1 MSGIFKI
8 ISQYQGKLIMFPILT
23 LLFVLATFAFFILDK
38 GRKTKY
44 LPAILGI
51 ISGIILI
58 FIGWGRLT
66 HPSGLKT
73 VWYGLAT
80 FTAACIALGSA
91 WLLTIFATFSHTPK
105 TSGRTGGGRKPGPG
119 PVRRVRKSPDL
130 ATGPKENR

>member
-23 LLFVLATFAFFILDK
+23 LLFVLATFAFFILDR

-58 FIGWGRLT
+58 FIGWGKLT

-91 WLLTIFATFSHTPK
+91 WLLTIFSSFSHKPK
-105 TSGRTGGGRKPGPG
+105 AQNRAVGARRPGP
-119 PVRRVRKSPDL
+119 RQAIKDKSI
-130 ATGPKENR
+130 K